1 MSSDHDLER
10 KADSPNRKL
19 MVPQFVRIG
28 ASLLNLTT
36 TSKIEPKGPNS
47 AKKAPKWVK
56 LKQRDR
62 L

>member
-28 ASLLNLTT
+28 ASLLLLVVTFVVT
-36 TSKIEPKGPNS
+36 FGYDFG
-47 AKKAPKWVK
+47 
-56 LKQRDR
+56 L
-62 L
+62 

>member
-28 ASLLNLTT
+28 ASLFKEDQSFSQEASVSSADQELLVR
-36 TSKIEPKGPNS
+36 SKSP
-47 AKKAPKWVK
+47 
-56 LKQRDR
+56 
-62 L
+62 